1 MKKKG
6 KFTVLMLIAVAVSL
20 MATAGF
26 ALAEDKVVPDTP
38 KNFNAIKD
46 GVSYKA
52 KLTWEKSKNATN
64 YQIYR
69 ATKKNGKYKRIAT
82 VAKDKTVY
90 INKKLKKNFYYY
102 KIRAVRKADGDT
114 TYSKFSSVKT
124 VCTKYQIT
132 GTSDITVKRLAKYFK
147 KSGHKYPKY
156 YKKTDAKTLTEFCE
170 MYVEEAKAEGIR
182 GEVAFVQAMLETG
195 WLTYRGDVKKNQH
208 NFAGLGAT
216 GGGKRGLSFKTV
228 RIGIRAQVQHLKAY
242 ANKQDLNKKCVDK
255 RFKYVARGCA
265 PYVEWLGMK
274 ENPKGKGWAATAG
287 YGKGLLKMLA
297 KI

>member
-6 KFTVLMLIAVAVSL
+6 KVRALLLMAAVVSL
-20 MATAGF
+20 MATAGI
-26 ALAEDKVVPDTP
+26 ALAEDKVIPDTP
-38 KNFNAIKD
+38 GDFKAEKY
-46 GVSYKA
+46 GVSYKV
-52 KLTWEKSKNATN
+52 KLTWSKSKNTTN

-69 ATKKNGKYKRIAT
+69 ATKKKGKYKRIAT
-82 VAKDKTVY
+82 VSKDRTVY

-102 KIRAVRKADGDT
+102 KIRAVRKADGNAT
-114 TYSKFSSVKT
+114 ISKFSSVKT
-124 VCTKYQIT
+124 VCTKYKIT
-132 GTSDITVKRLAKYFK
+132 GTSDITARKLTEFFK

-156 YKKTDAKTLTEFCE
+156 YKNTDAKTLNEFCK

-195 WLTYRGDVKKNQH
+195 WLTYKGDVKRSQH

-228 RIGIRAQVQHLKAY
+228 RIGVRAQVQHLKAY
-242 ANKQDLNKKCVDK
+242 ANKQELKKKCVDK
-255 RFKYVARGCA
+255 RFKYVSRGCA

-287 YGKGLLKMLA
+287 YGKDLLRMLA